1 MWKYDCLLLIN
12 YVIKYIIFF
21 IVFSVYLIN
30 RYRDILLI
38 KLNSRFLGNIVNMSG
53 NFKILYFCI

>member
-30 RYRDILLI
+30 RYRDILLN
-38 KLNSRFLGNIVNMSG
+38 KLNSRFLGNIVNMSD
-53 NFKILYFCI
+53 NFNIFYFCI

>member
-21 IVFSVYLIN
+21 IVFNVYLIN
-30 RYRDILLI
+30 RYRDILLN
-38 KLNSRFLGNIVNMSG
+38 KLNSRFLGNIVNMSD
-53 NFKILYFCI
+53 NFKIFYFCI